1 MKHLALLPL
10 TFAGLSDFWAV
21 RISPVFRLV
30 MVNHPCS
37 SLCSTIHFCTSLLFV
52 AKDSKS
58 TTEPDFGVKLS
69 IPNTL
74 DEFLVSITP
83 SAPGRGNVHW
93 VLLNCQMPP
102 LFLSLESVVN
112 FHNWSENMLSNSHR
126 ISILYVMLSC
136 EHFLWIAKGQLISKC
151 PFGVKTS
158 SKIYQWHFFQDFC
171 PSL

>member
-1 MKHLALLPL
+1 MNNNKKIKCVCLFLNQPLFRVQGRNPQKNCCFLVKVKTPKYLNKLQESNKFFNIELFCGWFRYHNRFYLKEKHFKSKHMKHLALLPL

-21 RISPVFRLV
+21 SISPEFGLV

-83 SAPGRGNVHW
+83 SAPGRGNVH
-93 VLLNCQMPP
+93 
-102 LFLSLESVVN
+102 
-112 FHNWSENMLSNSHR
+112 
-126 ISILYVMLSC
+126 
-136 EHFLWIAKGQLISKC
+136 
-151 PFGVKTS
+151 
-158 SKIYQWHFFQDFC
+158 
-171 PSL
+171 

>member
-21 RISPVFRLV
+21 RISPVFGLV

-37 SLCSTIHFCTSLLFV
+37 SLCSTSHFCTSLLFV
-52 AKDSKS
+52 FKGSKS
-58 TTEPDFGVKLS
+58 TTEPDFGGKLL

-74 DEFLVSITP
+74 DECLVSITP
-83 SAPGRGNVHW
+83 SAPWGGNVHW

-126 ISILYVMLSC
+126 ISILYVMLKC
-136 EHFLWIAKGQLISKC
+136 EHFSWIAINQN
-151 PFGVKTS
+151 FTMATTKT
-158 SKIYQWHFFQDFC
+158 KV
-171 PSL
+171 

>member
-21 RISPVFRLV
+21 SIRPDFRLV

-37 SLCSTIHFCTSLLFV
+37 SLCSTNHFCTSLFFV
-52 AKDSKS
+52 SKDSKN

-83 SAPGRGNVHW
+83 SVPWGGNVHW
-93 VLLNCQMPP
+93 ALLNCQMPP
-102 LFLSLESVVN
+102 LFSSLESFVN
-112 FHNWSENMLSNSHR
+112 FHNWSENILSNCHR
-126 ISILYVMLSC
+126 LSIFYISYICKQNHVLFSVHVSMAKKIKT
-136 EHFLWIAKGQLISKC
+136 FLKNCSVRTKVFL
-151 PFGVKTS
+151 F
-158 SKIYQWHFFQDFC
+158 
-171 PSL
+171 